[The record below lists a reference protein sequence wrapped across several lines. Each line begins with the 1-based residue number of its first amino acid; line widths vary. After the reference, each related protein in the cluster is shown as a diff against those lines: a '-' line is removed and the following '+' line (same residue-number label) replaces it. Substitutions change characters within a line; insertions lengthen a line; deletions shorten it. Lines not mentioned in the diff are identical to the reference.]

1 MTKRFGSLVI
11 GMGLLMLSVGCS
23 KGSTPVA
30 PSNSTMSVLDSGSL
44 SLDSTTYPYTYVTLE
59 PDLTANPAS
68 VTVKAGYRVR
78 MVNNSG
84 RYVTIHSYNCY
95 EFQAISLRPGE
106 SRSTFPFSPAGKTC
120 DYFAWAQDWSAKY
133 FEGRVLVQ

>member
-1 MTKRFGSLVI
+1 MTKKFGSLVI
-11 GMGLLMLSVGCS
+11 GMGLLMLTVGCS
-23 KGSTPVA
+23 KGSTPIA
-30 PSNSTMSVLDSGSL
+30 PSNSTMNVLDSGSV
-44 SLDSTTYPYTYVTLE
+44 SMASTTYSYTYVTLE

-68 VTVKAGYRVR
+68 ATVNAGYRVR

-84 RYVTIHSYNCY
+84 RYVTIHSNCY
-95 EFQAISLRPGE
+95 EFNGMRLLPGE

-120 DYFAWAQDWSAKY
+120 DYFAWALDWSAKY